1 MKAAQNK
8 RSSNC
13 ILKVLSGWWG
23 MGCLG
28 VDYISVQVEGA
39 CKSFIFFYIWLM
51 LLSISTAVTIAMTVE
66 RAEAFVALTRVNSS
80 C

>member
-1 MKAAQNK
+1 
-8 RSSNC
+8 
-13 ILKVLSGWWG
+13 

-28 VDYISVQVEGA
+28 VDYTSVQVEGA
-39 CKSFIFFYIWLM
+39 CRKFLFFFYIWLM